1 MWLVTG
7 DAAVDVA
14 GHPGCGIC
22 YGGPERSSTLA
33 LPSPLLLLVLLALSV
48 GAPAAAQA
56 QPTAREQ
63 QQRQVVVPSSSNE
76 PVPEVR
82 VAAKVTTYL
91 RFDAPIDRASLE
103 VEGRAARF
111 KLVDPG
117 EYIVGLEIVVEPG
130 PGEKLGV
137 RVRYKDAGTPAYATF
152 ALVSHPSLV
161 DKEVEVVRRPRTVE
175 ALEAELAEKKAEF
188 AALKAQCGASGSA
201 GLVFSGRIDWNGV
214 RAQRIEAVPTSAHG
228 GLKVANGMG
237 YRAGSW
243 ALAVVSVRNP
253 PGEKPWVAS
262 SARLTRADGTSVKVR
277 SVGMDKAQLAPGE
290 ECLVAV
296 EPESPYWK
304 VGDVFHLEV
313 MDSSGTR
320 RLSIPKVKL

>member
-1 MWLVTG
+1 MWWVTG
-7 DAAVDVA
+7 DATVDVA

-22 YGGPERSSTLA
+22 YGGLERSSTLA
-33 LPSPLLLLVLLALSV
+33 LPSPLLLLLLLALSV
-48 GAPAAAQA
+48 AAPAAAQP
-56 QPTAREQ
+56 QPPARERQ
-63 QQRQVVVPSSSNE
+63 ERQVVVPSSSNE

-137 RVRYKDAGTPAYATF
+137 RVRYKDAGTPTYATF

-175 ALEAELAEKKAEF
+175 ALEAELAKTKAEL
-188 AALKAQCGASGSA
+188 AALKAVSGPA
-201 GLVFSGRIDWNGV
+201 GLVFSGRLNLKGV
-214 RAQRIEAVPTSAHG
+214 QARRIETPTGTQG
-228 GLKVANGMG
+228 GLMVVDGEG
-237 YRAGSW
+237 YRANTW
-243 ALAVVSVRNP
+243 ALAVVRVRNLLGQNP
-253 PGEKPWVAS
+253 WEPGE
-262 SARLTRADGTSVKVR
+262 ARLTLADGTPVKVR
-277 SVGMDKAQLAPGE
+277 SVEMNKAQLAPGE
-290 ECLVAV
+290 EGLVAV
-296 EPESPYWK
+296 ETESPLWK
-304 VGDVFHLEV
+304 TGEPLRLELL
-313 MDSSGTR
+313 DKSGSR
-320 RLSIPKVKL
+320 RLSIPEVTL